1 MSGLFFLCDEKSAIT
16 SSFCADNCG
25 ILKEKWGDCM
35 ARCSLCGGR
44 LDFEKRCTLCGL
56 DNTKNDDQYKSI
68 MNRNNCDEGPL
79 THVHEDVNVSVQKRA
94 KTYPQSEVPT
104 YTKSESHGSRRQP
117 TATHQRGKGSKSV
130 RSESSKKGA
139 GPILALVIAI
149 FGIIPSLIGLIEESS
164 YESDVQE
171 YAYENYLEA
180 GMYGVGVHIPEGT
193 YTIGIDWGD
202 GGLLEIMDY
211 EGNELYVNQVYLLDM
226 EDMSYIEDIYLSEGQ
241 ILNVPSELLVYL
253 YSDDADFYSVYGEEN
268 PLTESFVISGEAYA
282 GVDFPAGLYDIWY
295 EPSDE
300 PEYGIVYYHLWN
312 QQSQDVMLEGSQ
324 FLSQDMGKTVYRNVP
339 LTEGSKIWLEDLT
352 QITLTPSE
360 VIAATE

>member
-1 MSGLFFLCDEKSAIT
+1 
-16 SSFCADNCG
+16 
-25 ILKEKWGDCM
+25 M

-56 DNTKNDDQYKSI
+56 DNTKNDDQYKRI

-79 THVHEDVNVSVQKRA
+79 THVHEETVSARA
-94 KTYPQSEVPT
+94 QGKVYSKSEAPT
-104 YTKSESHGSRRQP
+104 YSQRKSQRIEYARPAYTPQKVSKAATKS
-117 TATHQRGKGSKSV
+117 
-130 RSESSKKGA
+130 RSEKKGA
-139 GPILALVIAI
+139 GPIVAIIIAI

-164 YESDVQE
+164 YESGVQE

-202 GGLLEIMDY
+202 GGLIEIMDY

-226 EDMSYIEDIYLSEGQ
+226 EDMSYIEDIYLCEGQ

-253 YSDDADFYSVYGEEN
+253 YSDDADFYNVYGEEN

-360 VIAATE
+360 VIGATE